1 MLRTLTGFLVVIL
14 NQDGVT
20 ALLTGAVHGQA
31 LIVTLL
37 LDVKADVNHADN
49 VGQLS
54 PDVV

>member
-1 MLRTLTGFLVVIL
+1 VLRTLTGFLVVIL